1 MMKKIIFVS
10 ISLFLSF
17 FLIAENKNLI
27 LIKNATIFPVT
38 SEKIESG
45 SILIENGKIKSLG
58 KEIAPPEGA
67 QVIDAKGKYVYP
79 GFIDGFT
86 HLGLIEISSIP
97 STVDVQETGKFNP
110 ELRVAWAI
118 NPSSVHFA
126 TSRINGT
133 TIALVSPRG
142 GTMPGLTALVKMD
155 GWTFSEMALKEV
167 ATSIINFPVT
177 PRFDRAEGREQAVS
191 QEEAASKL
199 IEELKNYFKDA
210 RRYLELKNLALT
222 DPKIPMS
229 ATNRKFDAL
238 ESVLKGELP
247 VIISVDKA
255 KDIELAIKF
264 VQEEKIKAIF
274 RGCSEGFKVADKI
287 KKAGIPVILS
297 DLYTFPSE
305 PEDGYDA
312 PFTNPLKLHEAGVL
326 FCFSSGGS
334 PAIAK
339 DLTYHASRAVAFGLP
354 HSKAIEALTINPA
367 KIFGIEKRVGSLEPG
382 KDANLFICD
391 GDPLDIRTNITN
403 LFINGKEVDL
413 VNWWTELKKKWE
425 ERPKD

>member
-1 MMKKIIFVS
+1 MKKIILIS
-10 ISLFLSF
+10 IF
-17 FLIAENKNLI
+17 FLFTPFLITENKNLI

-38 SEKIESG
+38 SDKIENG
-45 SILIENGKIKSLG
+45 SIIIENGKIKGIG
-58 KEIAPPEGA
+58 KELEAPEGA
-67 QVIDAKGKYVYP
+67 KIIDAKGKFVYP

-133 TIALVSPRG
+133 TVALVAPRG
-142 GTMPGLTALVKMD
+142 GTMPGTTALVKMD

-167 ATSIINFPVT
+167 ATSVINFPVI
-177 PRFDRAEGREQAVS
+177 PRFGRGEGGEQAVS

-210 RRYLELKNLALT
+210 RRYLEMKKLALS
-222 DPKIPMS
+222 DKKVPFPPP
-229 ATNRKFDAL
+229 NRKFDSL
-238 ESVLKGELP
+238 EPVLNREIP
-247 VIISVDKA
+247 VIISVDKVR
-255 KDIELAIKF
+255 DIELAIKF

-274 RGCSEGFKVADKI
+274 KGCSEGFKVADKI
-287 KKAGIPVILS
+287 SKAEIPVILG

-312 PFTNPLKLHEAGVL
+312 PFKNPSKLYEAGVL

-339 DLTYHASRAVAFGLP
+339 DLTYHAARAVAFGLP

-367 KIFGIEKRVGSLEPG
+367 KIFGIENRVGSLEPG
-382 KDANLFICD
+382 KDADLFLCD
-391 GDPLDIRTNITN
+391 GDPLDIRTKITN
-403 LFINGKEVDL
+403 LFINGKEIDL
-413 VNWWTELKKKWE
+413 SNFWTELTEKWSK
-425 ERPKD
+425 RPKE

>member
-1 MMKKIIFVS
+1 MKKTIF
-10 ISLFLSF
+10 ILILLILSLSLM
-17 FLIAENKNLI
+17 AENKNLI
-27 LIKNATIFPVT
+27 LIRNATIFPVT
-38 SEKIESG
+38 SEKIENG
-45 SILIENGKIKSLG
+45 SILIENGKIKDLG
-58 KEIAPPEGA
+58 KEIVAPEGA
-67 QVIDAKGKYVYP
+67 RVIDAKGKYVYP

-110 ELRVAWAI
+110 ELHVAWAI

-126 TSRINGT
+126 TGRVNGT
-133 TIALVSPRG
+133 TTALVSPRG
-142 GTMPGLTALVKMD
+142 GTMPGMTALVKMD

-167 ATSIINFPVT
+167 ATSVINFPVM
-177 PRFDRAEGREQAVS
+177 PRFGRVEGREQTVS

-210 RRYLELKNLALT
+210 RRYIELKKLALS
-222 DPKIPMS
+222 DSKISMPP
-229 ATNRKFDAL
+229 TNRKFDAL
-238 ESVLKGELP
+238 EPVLKGELP

-264 VQEEKIKAIF
+264 VEEEKIKAIF

-287 KKAGIPVILS
+287 KKSGIPVILG

-305 PEDGYDA
+305 PADGYDA
-312 PFTNPLKLHEAGVL
+312 PFKNPLRLYEAGVL

-334 PAIAK
+334 PAVAK
-339 DLTYHASRAVAFGLP
+339 DLTYHAARAVAFGLP

-367 KIFGIEKRVGSLEPG
+367 KIFGIEDRVGSLEPG
-382 KDANLFICD
+382 KDADLFICD
-391 GDPLDIRTNITN
+391 GDPLDVRTNITT
-403 LFINGKEVDL
+403 LFVNGKEVDL
-413 VNWWTELKKKWE
+413 SNWWTELKEKWE
-425 ERPKD
+425 RRPKD

>member
-1 MMKKIIFVS
+1 MKKTIF
-10 ISLFLSF
+10 ILILLILSLSLM
-17 FLIAENKNLI
+17 AENKNLI
-27 LIKNATIFPVT
+27 LIRNATIFPVT
-38 SEKIESG
+38 SEKIENG
-45 SILIENGKIKSLG
+45 SILIENGKIKDLG
-58 KEIAPPEGA
+58 KEIVAPEGA
-67 QVIDAKGKYVYP
+67 RVIDAKGKYVYP

-126 TSRINGT
+126 TGRVNGT
-133 TIALVSPRG
+133 TTALVSPRG
-142 GTMPGLTALVKMD
+142 GTMPGMTALVKMD

-167 ATSIINFPVT
+167 ATSVINFPVM
-177 PRFDRAEGREQAVS
+177 PRFGRVEGREQTVS

-210 RRYLELKNLALT
+210 RRYIELKKLALS
-222 DPKIPMS
+222 DSKISMPP
-229 ATNRKFDAL
+229 TNRKFDAL
-238 ESVLKGELP
+238 EPVLKGELP

-264 VQEEKIKAIF
+264 VEEEKIKAIF

-287 KKAGIPVILS
+287 KKSGIPVILG

-305 PEDGYDA
+305 PADGYDA
-312 PFTNPLKLHEAGVL
+312 PFKNPLRLYEAGVL

-334 PAIAK
+334 PAVAK
-339 DLTYHASRAVAFGLP
+339 DLTYHAARAVAFGLP

-367 KIFGIEKRVGSLEPG
+367 KIFGIEDRVGSLEPG
-382 KDANLFICD
+382 KDADLFICD
-391 GDPLDIRTNITN
+391 GDPLDVRTNITT
-403 LFINGKEVDL
+403 LFVNGKEVDL
-413 VNWWTELKKKWE
+413 SNWWTELKEKWE
-425 ERPKD
+425 RRPKD

>member
-1 MMKKIIFVS
+1 MKKIILIS
-10 ISLFLSF
+10 ILLLFPIL
-17 FLIAENKNLI
+17 LIAENKNLI
-27 LIKNATIFPVT
+27 LIKNATIIPVT
-38 SEKIESG
+38 SDKIENG
-45 SILIENGKIKSLG
+45 AILIENGKIKEIG
-58 KEIAPPEGA
+58 KEIDVPEGA
-67 QVIDAKGKYVYP
+67 KVIDAKGKFVYP

-86 HLGLIEISSIP
+86 HLGLIEISSIS

-133 TIALVSPRG
+133 TTALVSPRG
-142 GTMPGLTALVKMD
+142 GTISGLSALVKMD
-155 GWTFSEMALKEV
+155 GWTFPEMALKEV
-167 ATSIINFPVT
+167 ATLVINFPVT
-177 PRFDRAEGREQAVS
+177 PRFGRGEGGEQATS

-199 IEELKNYFKDA
+199 VEELKNYFKDA
-210 RRYLELKNLALT
+210 RRYLELKKLALS
-222 DPKIPMS
+222 DAKISMPPI
-229 ATNRKFDAL
+229 NRKFEAL
-238 ESVLKGELP
+238 EPVLNGEIP

-274 RGCSEGFKVADKI
+274 KCCSEGFKVADKI
-287 KKAGIPVILS
+287 KKAEIPVILG

-312 PFTNPLKLHEAGVL
+312 PFTNPLKLYEAGVL

-339 DLTYHASRAVAFGLP
+339 DLTYHAARAVAFGLP

-367 KIFGIEKRVGSLEPG
+367 KIFGVENRIGSLEKG
-382 KDANLFICD
+382 KDADLFICD
-391 GDPLDIRTNITN
+391 GDPLDIRANVTN

-413 VNWWTELKKKWE
+413 SNWWTELEKKWSKRTKE
-425 ERPKD
+425 

>member
-1 MMKKIIFVS
+1 MKRIIL
-10 ISLFLSF
+10 ISFLFLTSLI
-17 FLIAENKNLI
+17 LIAESKNSI
-27 LIKNATIFPVT
+27 LIKNATIIPVT
-38 SEKIESG
+38 SEKIENG
-45 SILIENGKIKSLG
+45 SILIENGKIKEIG
-58 KEIAPPEGA
+58 KEIAAPEGA
-67 QVIDAKGKYVYP
+67 KVIDAKGKFVYP

-126 TSRINGT
+126 TSRINGIT
-133 TIALVSPRG
+133 SVLVSPRG

-155 GWTFSEMALKEV
+155 GWTFPEMVLKEV
-167 ATSIINFPVT
+167 ATSVINFPVT
-177 PRFDRAEGREQAVS
+177 PRFGRGEGREQATS

-199 IEELKNYFKDA
+199 VEELKNYFKDA
-210 RRYLELKNLALT
+210 RRYLEIK
-222 DPKIPMS
+222 KISMPPS
-229 ATNRKFDAL
+229 NRKFDAL
-238 ESVLKGELP
+238 EPVINGEIP
-247 VIISVDKA
+247 VIISVEKA

-274 RGCSEGFKVADKI
+274 KSCSEGFKVADKI
-287 KKAGIPVILS
+287 KKAGIPVILG

-312 PFTNPLKLHEAGVL
+312 PFTNPLKLYEAGVL

-339 DLTYHASRAVAFGLP
+339 DLTYHAARAVAFGLP

-367 KIFGIEKRVGSLEPG
+367 KIFGVENRVGSLEIG
-382 KDANLFICD
+382 KDADLFICD

-413 VNWWTELKKKWE
+413 SNWWTELEKKWSN
-425 ERPKD
+425 RPKD

>member
-10 ISLFLSF
+10 ILLVLSA

-38 SEKIESG
+38 SEKIENG
-45 SILIENGKIKSLG
+45 SILIENGKIKTIG
-58 KEIAPPEGA
+58 KEIEIPEGA
-67 QVIDAKGKYVYP
+67 KVIDAKGKYVYP
-79 GFIDGFT
+79 GLIDGFT
-86 HLGLIEISSIP
+86 HLGLIEILSIP

-133 TIALVSPRG
+133 TVALVSPRG

-167 ATSIINFPVT
+167 ATSVINFPVT
-177 PRFDRAEGREQAVS
+177 PRFGRAEGREQAVS

-210 RRYLELKNLALT
+210 RRYLELKNLALK
-222 DPKIPMS
+222 DPKLPMPP
-229 ATNRKFDAL
+229 ANRKFDAL

-274 RGCSEGFKVADKI
+274 RGCSEGFKVAEKI

-312 PFTNPLKLHEAGVL
+312 PFTNPLKLYEAGVL

-339 DLTYHASRAVAFGLP
+339 DLTYHAARAVAFGLP

-382 KDANLFICD
+382 KDADLFICD

-403 LFINGKEVDL
+403 LFINGKEVDIT
-413 VNWWTELKKKWE
+413 NWWIELKEKWE
-425 ERPKD
+425 KRI